1 MTLNQLFRCANKS
14 QLAFSLAVLVL
25 TATSFNIL
33 TFALVDSVAKFIHC
47 LILIYA
53 SCIIYYFIFCLYRQS
68 KILWAVVT
76 LLTFSL
82 NALIFYAV
90 KYFQIAVNYK
100 LIFDIL
106 GNSKAELLQYSTI
119 INISFL
125 PYVLVFV
132 LIPFAIINVLLE
144 RQYIYYHY
152 SKVSFTW
159 LLVLS
164 LLCGSVAHLL
174 YGSKYYEAQR
184 SDIKLITA
192 RFSPNNYINASF
204 RFYQKNR
211 RLMKTNLPEIASDAR
226 LENTGKLKTVI
237 LVVGESA
244 RSDHFSLNGYSRN
257 TNPQLSKIQNVFSF
271 RHVES
276 CSTSTWHSVPCI
288 FSSKNADSFSLPVD
302 KKNLLDLLTRL
313 GLEVYWFSSQ
323 GSCITTCDN
332 VIKKKISLSGD
343 KEILN
348 ELKII
353 INKKQTQDRLIV
365 LHHQGSHYPYYTNF
379 KPRHALFSPF
389 CKENDFIHL
398 CSQKEV
404 VNSYDN
410 TLVATDEF
418 IAKIIGLAD
427 AEQDSNTMLI
437 YTSDHGQ
444 SLGENGTFAHNKPK
458 IIAPLEQLHVPL
470 IVWLPDNITKILK
483 VDHQS
488 LNNIATNEHISH
500 DNIFSSI
507 LGIFNVETQAYNQ
520 ALDLFS
526 TEVPPL

>member
-1 MTLNQLFRCANKS
+1 MKIKQLFSCANNS
-14 QLAFSLAVLVL
+14 QVILSLAILFL

-33 TFALVDSVAKFIHC
+33 TFPTVDSVAKFIHL

-53 SCIIYYFIFCLYRQS
+53 ACVIHYVIFCLYRQS
-68 KILWAVVT
+68 RILWAVVT
-76 LLTFSL
+76 LLIFTL

-90 KYFQIAVNYK
+90 KYFQIAVNYN

-119 INISFL
+119 INIGFI
-125 PYVLVFV
+125 PYLLTLV
-132 LIPFAIINVLLE
+132 LIPFAILNFLLK
-144 RQYIYYHY
+144 RQYIYYYY

-159 LLVLS
+159 LLLLS
-164 LLCGSVAHLL
+164 LLCGSAAHLL
-174 YGSKYYEAQR
+174 YESKYYEAQR
-184 SDIKLITA
+184 SNIKLITA
-192 RFSPNNYINASF
+192 RFSPNNYIIASF

-211 RLMKTNLPEIASDAR
+211 RVMKTNLPEIASDAR
-226 LENTGKLKTVI
+226 LENTDKLKTVI

-244 RSDHFSLNGYSRN
+244 RSDHFSLNGYVRD
-257 TNPQLSKIQNVFSF
+257 TNPQLSKIQNLFSF
-271 RHVES
+271 SHMES

-302 KKNLLDLLTRL
+302 RKNVLDLLTRL
-313 GLEVYWFSSQ
+313 GLEVYWLSSQ

-332 VIKKKISLSGD
+332 VINKKISLSGD

-348 ELKII
+348 ELEIV
-353 INKKQTQDRLIV
+353 INEKQTQDRLIV

-379 KPRHALFSPF
+379 KPRHALFTPF

-404 VNSYDN
+404 VNAYDN
-410 TLVATDEF
+410 TLIATDEF
-418 IAKIIGLAD
+418 IAKIIGIAD
-427 AEQDSNTMLI
+427 AQQDSNTMLI
-437 YTSDHGQ
+437 FTSDHGQ

-470 IVWLPDNITKILK
+470 ILWLSDNITKSLNI
-483 VDHQS
+483 DHQS
-488 LNNIATNEHISH
+488 LNNIAKNEHFSH

-507 LGIFNVETQAYNQ
+507 LGIFNVKTQAYNP
-520 ALDLFS
+520 ALDLLS
-526 TEVPPL
+526 TEIAAP